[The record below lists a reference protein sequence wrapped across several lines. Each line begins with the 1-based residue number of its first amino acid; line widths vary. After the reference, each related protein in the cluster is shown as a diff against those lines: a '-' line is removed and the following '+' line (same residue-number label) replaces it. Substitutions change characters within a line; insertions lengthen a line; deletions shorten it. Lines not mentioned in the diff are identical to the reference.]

1 LTAKWK
7 DKTGGKEI
15 TAYVPHTWDAAIL
28 MMLAAEAADQNT
40 GDGIKSKIREVA
52 GGPGT
57 DVSDACQAIEMV
69 RKGEDINY
77 QGASGNVDID
87 ENGDVI
93 GNYDVWTVKDDG
105 SLAVVDKIA
114 PAN

>member
-1 LTAKWK
+1 
-7 DKTGGKEI
+7 
-15 TAYVPHTWDAAIL
+15 
-28 MMLAAEAADQNT
+28 
-40 GDGIKSKIREVA
+40 
-52 GGPGT
+52 
-57 DVSDACQAIEMV
+57 MV